1 MAVTQL
7 SVFLENR
14 LGHLNN
20 VLTILNKNNINIR
33 ALSLT
38 DKADYGILRLIVND
52 CKKGAEALKG
62 GNLSV
67 NSTPVIAVEVDDRP
81 GGLSEMVKVLVDK
94 GLNVEYMYAFVEKS
108 GDKAVVVLRIEDVQ
122 IAETILQKEGFKL
135 LKEKDLV
142 NF

>member
-1 MAVTQL
+1 MAITQL

-20 VLTILNKNNINIR
+20 VLEILSKGNINIR

-52 CKKGAEALKG
+52 YKKGFETLKK

-67 NSTPVIAVEVDDRP
+67 SSTPVIAVEVDDKP
-81 GGLSEMVKVLVDK
+81 GGLSEMVKVLVDN
-94 GLNVEYMYAFVEKS
+94 GLNVEYIYAFVEKS
-108 GDKAVVVLRIEDVQ
+108 GDRAVVVLRVEDVQ
-122 IAETILQKEGFKL
+122 RAETVLQKENFKL
-135 LKEKDLV
+135 FEESDLAE
-142 NF
+142 F